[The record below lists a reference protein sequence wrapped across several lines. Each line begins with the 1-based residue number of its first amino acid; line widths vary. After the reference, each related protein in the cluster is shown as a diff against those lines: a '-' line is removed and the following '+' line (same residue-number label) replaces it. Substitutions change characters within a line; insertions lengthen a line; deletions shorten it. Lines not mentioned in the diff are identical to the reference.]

1 MGIKSYLHRLI
12 LSDRDIKNK
21 KKFGSNNQ
29 IINDGHINY
38 SKFDI
43 VGNNNKI
50 VIKKASSINNFLFL
64 SERTITL

>member
-1 MGIKSYLHRLI
+1 MNIRISFRRLVK
-12 LSDRDIKNK
+12 LYRDRKNK
-21 KKFGSNNQ
+21 KIVGSNNQ